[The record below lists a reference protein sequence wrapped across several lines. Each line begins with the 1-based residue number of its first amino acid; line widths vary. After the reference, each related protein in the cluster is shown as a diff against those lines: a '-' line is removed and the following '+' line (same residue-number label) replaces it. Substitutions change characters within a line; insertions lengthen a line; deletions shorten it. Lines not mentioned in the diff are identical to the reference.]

1 VNNVNDRNSTIE
13 LITSYINALISG
25 DFKTVQFAPDV
36 TLLTPF
42 MEAPVKGK
50 DAVVGA
56 LKEISNG
63 VEGIKVLRFVIDD
76 EFACALLEFKA
87 KNGIVVN
94 MCDAYRIYDGKLAE
108 IRPYFDPRPLMGG
121 G

>member
-1 VNNVNDRNSTIE
+1 MNHKNNRNSTIE

-25 DFKTVQFAPDV
+25 DFKKVQFTPDV

-42 MEAPVKGK
+42 METPVVSK
-50 DAVVGA
+50 DAVIGA
-56 LKEISNG
+56 LKEISEG

-76 EFACALLEFKA
+76 EHACALLEFKT
-87 KNGIVVN
+87 KNGSVVS